1 MADIGNNMGDFDGL
15 VRDEETSSD
24 AASKPKTIPKSES
37 STDSKSNVSLS
48 EALGG
53 EDVASLTRK
62 FNLDPELG
70 EQVLVPLLNFLD
82 KYGVGDAVN
91 ESPTVSGLMSVAEFL
106 NDISPV
112 ISNATS
118 YFGGRQKTLSDEDKA
133 FLDRIREAQD
143 SSADMTLFQDSEIS
157 IGESVSEPEPEA
169 IDDTPPPQDPFLVDG
184 PTDWY
189 EMLGEPQKDNSQSIY
204 NQSLIH
210 DMMPKTEF
218 GVAGLEQL
226 AKEAGLSIDEVV
238 SKDSQTK
245 FNNANP
251 ELGMDYTAEDFG
263 DQLDLGV
270 SKIEASMKQEKDKYE
285 RTSQARFE
293 DLPVPEAANEYN
305 PLEVEGVNLPTL
317 TGKGLESVDE
327 LAVKAGISAD
337 DLANQHA
344 LGGKSPSAPVDDDEE
359 PIDPNQT
366 DIVLPDEPG
375 KPPASTYLVDFS
387 DFEVIDDDE

>member
-15 VRDEETSSD
+15 VQDEDTSKGGTSKPTITQSETSS
-24 AASKPKTIPKSES
+24 E
-37 STDSKSNVSLS
+37 SKSKVSLS

-82 KYGVGDAVN
+82 KYGVGEAAS
-91 ESPTVSGLMSVAEFL
+91 ESPTVSGLMAVAEFL

-118 YFGGRQKTLSDEDKA
+118 YFSGRQKTLSDEDKA
-133 FLDRIREAQD
+133 FLDRIRDAQD
-143 SSADMTLFQDSEIS
+143 SSADMTLFQDTEIS
-157 IGESVSEPEPEA
+157 IGESVSEPEPVEDA
-169 IDDTPPPQDPFLVDG
+169 TPPPPDPFLVDG

-189 EMLGEPQKDNSQSIY
+189 EMLGESRKDNSKSIY
-204 NQSLIH
+204 NQSLLQDI
-210 DMMPKTEF
+210 MPQTEF
-218 GVAGLEQL
+218 GISGIEQL
-226 AKEAGLSIDEVV
+226 AKEAGLSVDEVV

-251 ELGMDYTAEDFG
+251 ELGIDYTDPNFADK
-263 DQLDLGV
+263 LDLGV
-270 SKIEASMKQEKDKYE
+270 SKIEASMKQEKNKYE
-285 RTSQARFE
+285 RTSQANFA
-293 DLPVPEAANEYN
+293 DLPVPEAASEYN

-337 DLANQHA
+337 ELQNQNA

-359 PIDPNQT
+359 SIDPHQT

-375 KPPASTYLVDFS
+375 KPPASSYIVDFT
-387 DFEVIDDDE
+387 DFEVSDDE

>member
-24 AASKPKTIPKSES
+24 AASKSKTIPKSES
-37 STDSKSNVSLS
+37 SSDSKSNVSLS

-143 SSADMTLFQDSEIS
+143 SAADMTLFQDSEIS
-157 IGESVSEPEPEA
+157 IGESVSEPEPVE
-169 IDDTPPPQDPFLVDG
+169 DNTPPPQDPFLVDG

-189 EMLGEPQKDNSQSIY
+189 EMLGEQRKDTSKSIY
-204 NQSLIH
+204 NQSLLQDI
-210 DMMPKTEF
+210 MPKTEF

-226 AKEAGLSIDEVV
+226 AKEAGLSVDEVV

-263 DQLDLGV
+263 DKLDLGV

-293 DLPVPEAANEYN
+293 DLPVPESASEYN

-337 DLANQHA
+337 ELENQHA
-344 LGGKSPSAPVDDDEE
+344 LGGKSPSAPVDEGQE
-359 PIDPNQT
+359 SIDSHQT

-375 KPPASTYLVDFS
+375 KPPVSSYLVDFS
-387 DFEVIDDDE
+387 DFEVIDNE

>member
-15 VRDEETSSD
+15 VRDDETSSD
-24 AASKPKTIPKSES
+24 GASKQKTIPKSES
-37 STDSKSNVSLS
+37 SSGSKSNVSLS

-118 YFGGRQKTLSDEDKA
+118 YFGGRQKTLSEEDKA

-157 IGESVSEPEPEA
+157 IGESVESEPEPV
-169 IDDTPPPQDPFLVDG
+169 DTTPPPKDPFLDTG

-189 EMLGEPQKDNSQSIY
+189 EMLGEKRKDTSKSIY
-204 NQSLIH
+204 NQSLLQDI
-210 DMMPKTEF
+210 MPETQF
-218 GVAGLEQL
+218 GVAGIEQL
-226 AKEAGLSIDEVV
+226 AK
-238 SKDSQTK
+238 DSGK
-245 FNNANP
+245 
-251 ELGMDYTAEDFG
+251 
-263 DQLDLGV
+263 
-270 SKIEASMKQEKDKYE
+270 
-285 RTSQARFE
+285 
-293 DLPVPEAANEYN
+293 
-305 PLEVEGVNLPTL
+305 TL
-317 TGKGLESVDE
+317 
-327 LAVKAGISAD
+327 
-337 DLANQHA
+337 
-344 LGGKSPSAPVDDDEE
+344 
-359 PIDPNQT
+359 
-366 DIVLPDEPG
+366 
-375 KPPASTYLVDFS
+375 
-387 DFEVIDDDE
+387 

>member
-15 VRDEETSSD
+15 VRDDETSSD
-24 AASKPKTIPKSES
+24 GASKQKTIPKSES
-37 STDSKSNVSLS
+37 SSGSKSNVSLS

-118 YFGGRQKTLSDEDKA
+118 YFGGRQKTLSEEDKA

-157 IGESVSEPEPEA
+157 IGESVESEPEPV
-169 IDDTPPPQDPFLVDG
+169 DTTPPPKDPFLDTG

-189 EMLGEPQKDNSQSIY
+189 EMLGEKRKDTSKSIY
-204 NQSLIH
+204 NQSLLQDI
-210 DMMPKTEF
+210 MPETQF
-218 GVAGLEQL
+218 GVAGIEQL

-251 ELGMDYTAEDFG
+251 ELGMDYTADDFG
-263 DQLDLGV
+263 ENLDLGV

-293 DLPVPEAANEYN
+293 DLPVPEVASEYN

-327 LAVKAGISAD
+327 LAFKAGISSD
-337 DLANQHA
+337 ELKNQNA

-359 PIDPNQT
+359 PIDPHHST
-366 DIVLPDEPG
+366 VVLPDEPG
-375 KPPASTYLVDFS
+375 KPPASTYLVDFE
-387 DFEVIDDDE
+387 DFEVIDDE

>member
-15 VRDEETSSD
+15 VSNDDSSKEVS
-24 AASKPKTIPKSES
+24 SKPTMTHNSES
-37 STDSKSNVSLS
+37 NSNSKKKVSLS

-82 KYGVGDAVN
+82 KYGVGEAVD
-91 ESPTVSGLMSVAEFL
+91 ESPTVSGLMAVAEFL

-157 IGESVSEPEPEA
+157 IGESVDEPEPVEDA
-169 IDDTPPPQDPFLVDG
+169 GPPPQDPFLVDG

-189 EMLGEPQKDNSQSIY
+189 DMLGESRKDNSQSVY
-204 NQSLIH
+204 NQSLLQG
-210 DMMPKTEF
+210 MMPKTEF
-218 GVAGLEQL
+218 GVTGIEQL
-226 AKEAGLSIDEVV
+226 AKEAGLSVDEVV

-251 ELGMDYTAEDFG
+251 ELGMDYTDPNFAEK
-263 DQLDLGV
+263 LDLGV
-270 SKIEASMKQEKDKYE
+270 NKIEASMKQEKDKYE
-285 RTSQARFE
+285 RTSQANFA
-293 DLPVPEAANEYN
+293 DLPVPEAASEYD
-305 PLEVEGVNLPTL
+305 PLDVAGVNLPTL

-327 LAVKAGISAD
+327 LAVKAGISSD
-337 DLANQHA
+337 ELENQNA
-344 LGGKSPSAPVDDDEE
+344 LGGKPPSVPDGDEE
-359 PIDPNQT
+359 IFDPKT
-366 DIVLPDEPG
+366 ADIVLPDEPG
-375 KPPASTYLVDFS
+375 KPPVSSYLVDFT
-387 DFEVIDDDE
+387 DFEVDDE

>member
-15 VRDEETSSD
+15 VKDEDKGTVG
-24 AASKPKTIPKSES
+24 AAKPSIPSSES
-37 STDSKSNVSLS
+37 STSKESVSLA

-53 EDVASLTRK
+53 EDIASLTRK

-82 KYGVGDAVN
+82 KYGVGEAAT
-91 ESPTVSGLMSVAEFL
+91 ESPTVSGLIAVAEFL

-112 ISNATS
+112 ISNATT

-143 SSADMTLFQDSEIS
+143 SAADMTLFQDSEIS
-157 IGESVSEPEPEA
+157 IGESVSEPEPVE
-169 IDDTPPPQDPFLVDG
+169 DNTPPPQDPFLSDG

-189 EMLGEPQKDNSQSIY
+189 EMLGEPAKDTSQSVY

-226 AKEAGLSIDEVV
+226 AKEAGLSVDEVV

-263 DQLDLGV
+263 DNLDLGV

-293 DLPVPEAANEYN
+293 DLPVPESASEYN
-305 PLEVEGVNLPTL
+305 PLEVQGVNLPTL
-317 TGKGLESVDE
+317 TGTGLESVDE

-337 DLANQHA
+337 ELANQNA

-387 DFEVIDDDE
+387 DFEVIDE

>member
-1 MADIGNNMGDFDGL
+1 MGDFDGL
-15 VRDEETSSD
+15 VRDEDTSSNNT
-24 AASKPKTIPKSES
+24 SKPKTPHKSES
-37 STDSKSNVSLS
+37 SSDSKNNVSLS
-48 EALGG
+48 DALGG

-91 ESPTVSGLMSVAEFL
+91 ESPTVSGLMTVAEFL

-118 YFGGRQKTLSDEDKA
+118 YFGGRQKTLSDDDKA

-143 SSADMTLFQDSEIS
+143 SSADMTLFQDSEMS
-157 IGESVSEPEPEA
+157 IGESVSEPEPVPV
-169 IDDTPPPQDPFLVDG
+169 DNTPPPTDPFIDG
-184 PTDWY
+184 GITDWY
-189 EMLGEPQKDNSQSIY
+189 EMLGEQRKDTSKSIY
-204 NQSLIH
+204 NQSLLQDI
-210 DMMPKTEF
+210 MPKTEF
-218 GVAGLEQL
+218 GVAGIEQL

-238 SKDSQTK
+238 SKDSQNK

-251 ELGMDYTAEDFG
+251 EVGMDYTAEDFG
-263 DQLDLGV
+263 DNLDLGV

-293 DLPVPEAANEYN
+293 DLPVPEAASEYN
-305 PLEVEGVNLPTL
+305 PLEVAGVNLPTL
-317 TGKGLESVDE
+317 TGSGLESVDE
-327 LAVKAGISAD
+327 LASKAGISSD
-337 DLANQHA
+337 ELKNRNA
-344 LGGKSPSAPVDDDEE
+344 LGGKSPKAPVEGQEE
-359 PIDPNQT
+359 PATIPEH
-366 DIVLPDEPG
+366 IVLPDEPG

-387 DFEVIDDDE
+387 DFEVIDDE

>member
-1 MADIGNNMGDFDGL
+1 MGDFDGL
-15 VRDEETSSD
+15 VRDEDTS
-24 AASKPKTIPKSES
+24 SKPKTPLKSES
-37 STDSKSNVSLS
+37 SSDSKNNVSLS

-91 ESPTVSGLMSVAEFL
+91 ESPTVSGLMTVAEFL

-143 SSADMTLFQDSEIS
+143 SSADMTLFQDSEMS
-157 IGESVSEPEPEA
+157 IGESVSEPEPEV
-169 IDDTPPPQDPFLVDG
+169 IDNTPPPTDPFLDSG

-189 EMLGEPQKDNSQSIY
+189 EMLGEQRKDTSKSIY
-204 NQSLIH
+204 NQSLLQDI
-210 DMMPKTEF
+210 MPKTEF
-218 GVAGLEQL
+218 GVAGIEQL
-226 AKEAGLSIDEVV
+226 AKEAGLSVDEVV

-251 ELGMDYTAEDFG
+251 EVGIDYTAEDFG
-263 DQLDLGV
+263 DKLDLGV

-293 DLPVPEAANEYN
+293 DLPVPESASEYN
-305 PLEVEGVNLPTL
+305 PLEVAGVNLPTL
-317 TGKGLESVDE
+317 TGSGLESVDE
-327 LAVKAGISAD
+327 LASKAGISSD
-337 DLANQHA
+337 ELKNQNA
-344 LGGKSPSAPVDDDEE
+344 LGGKSPKAPVEGQEE
-359 PIDPNQT
+359 PATTPEH
-366 DIVLPDEPG
+366 IVLPDKPG
-375 KPPASTYLVDFS
+375 QPPASTYIVDFS
-387 DFEVIDDDE
+387 DFEVIDDE

>member
-15 VRDEETSSD
+15 VRDEDSGEKPRQE
-24 AASKPKTIPKSES
+24 SKTPES
-37 STDSKSNVSLS
+37 NKDKASNVTLS
-48 EALGG
+48 EALGA

-118 YFGGRQKTLSDEDKA
+118 YFGGRQQTLSEEDKA

-157 IGESVSEPEPEA
+157 IGESVSEPEPVE
-169 IDDTPPPQDPFLVDG
+169 DDTPPPQDPFLVDG

-189 EMLGEPQKDNSQSIY
+189 EMLGEPQKDNSQSVY

-226 AKEAGLSIDEVV
+226 AKEAGLSVDEVV

-263 DQLDLGV
+263 DNLDLGV
-270 SKIEASMKQEKDKYE
+270 GKIEASMKQEKDKYE

-293 DLPVPEAANEYN
+293 DLPVPEQASEYN

-327 LAVKAGISAD
+327 LAVKAGVSTEE
-337 DLANQHA
+337 LENHTA
-344 LGGKSPSAPVDDDEE
+344 LGGKSPKAPLRVRKNLLPHQLILFYPMNRENPRPP
-359 PIDPNQT
+359 PILWT
-366 DIVLPDEPG
+366 
-375 KPPASTYLVDFS
+375 LVTLK
-387 DFEVIDDDE
+387 